1 MTSTHLAFDLGAGSG
16 RAMLGTLAD
25 GRLDMEEVHRFPT
38 PLRERGDRLTWDL
51 EALWAEIRTGY
62 EHARRRAPALA
73 SLSIDS
79 WGCDYV
85 PLDRHGVP
93 LRDPY
98 CYRDP
103 RTAGMMAR
111 AQMAVPRRELYEVT
125 GIQFMDANTLY
136 QAQADR
142 ILEPDLTA
150 RTATRLM
157 IADYFL
163 HRFGGRAIAERTLA
177 STSQLLDVRTGT
189 WAMDVIRRLNLAPR
203 TWPEIVPPGTPIG
216 RTPAGVAVVAGCS
229 HDTAAAVAAVPAA
242 PDGPPWA
249 YVSSGTWSLLGV
261 ERAEPLLTDAAFRAN
276 LTNEAGA
283 AGTVRFLRNLTGLWV
298 LQECQRAWRASGTA
312 PSYDE
317 LMREAEAAPSPKAA
331 VNLDDPCFAQRSDD
345 MPDRIRSYCRDHA
358 LPALHTRGEM
368 VRLILESLAQAY
380 RRTLRMLEG
389 TVGERLPVL
398 HIVGGGARNELLCRM
413 TADACGCT
421 VVAGPAEATAIG
433 NLLVQASAVGALP
446 AGATIRDVVR
456 ASVAL
461 AEYTPAA
468 NEAENVIDEGPS

>member
-1 MTSTHLAFDLGAGSG
+1 MASTHLAFDLGAGSG
-16 RAMLGTLAD
+16 RAMLGMLAR
-25 GRLDMEEVHRFPT
+25 GRLDVEEVHRFPT
-38 PLRERGDRLTWDL
+38 PLRERGERLTWDL
-51 EALWAEIRTGY
+51 EALWAEILRGY
-62 EHARRRAPALA
+62 ERARRRAPALA
-73 SLSIDS
+73 SLSVDS

-85 PLDRHGVP
+85 PLDRDGVP

-111 AQMAVPRRELYEVT
+111 AQEAVPRRELYDVT
-125 GIQFMDANTLY
+125 GIQFMAEDTLY
-136 QAQADR
+136 QALADR
-142 ILEPDLTA
+142 ILEPELTA

-163 HRFGGRAIAERTLA
+163 HRIGGRPVAERTLA
-177 STSQLLDVRTGT
+177 STSQLLDVRSGE
-189 WAMDVIRRLNLAPR
+189 WAMDVIRRLDLAPR

-216 RTPAGVAVVAGCS
+216 RTPEGVAVVAACS

-261 ERAEPLLTDAAFRAN
+261 ERTEPLLSDAAFRAN
-276 LTNEAGA
+276 FTNEAGA
-283 AGTVRFLRNLTGLWV
+283 HGTVRFLRNLTGLWV
-298 LQECQRAWRASGTA
+298 LQECRRAWRASGTA
-312 PSYDE
+312 AGYDE
-317 LMREAEAAPSPKAA
+317 LMREAEAAPSLTAA
-331 VNLDDPCFAQRSDD
+331 VDFDDPCFAQRSDD
-345 MPDRIRSYCRDHA
+345 MPDRIRRYCRERS
-358 LPALHTRGEM
+358 LPAPRTRGET

-380 RRTLRMLEG
+380 RRTLRTLEE

-413 TADACGCT
+413 AADACGCT

-446 AGATIRDVVR
+446 AGASIRDVVR
-456 ASVAL
+456 ASFTL
-461 AEYTPAA
+461 ATHHPLHRRC
-468 NEAENVIDEGPS
+468 P

>member
-1 MTSTHLAFDLGAGSG
+1 MASIHLAFDLGAGSG

-25 GRLDMEEVHRFPT
+25 GRLDIEEVHRFPT

-51 EALWAEIRTGY
+51 AALWTEIRTGY
-62 EHARRRAPALA
+62 ERARWRAPTLA
-73 SLSIDS
+73 SLSVDS

-85 PLDRHGVP
+85 PLDRDGVP

-111 AQMAVPRRELYEVT
+111 AQEAVPRRELYDLT

-136 QAQADR
+136 QVLADR

-163 HRFGGRAIAERTLA
+163 HRFGGRPVAERTLA
-177 STSQLLDVRTGT
+177 STSQLLDVGSGT
-189 WAMDVIRRLNLAPR
+189 WAMDVIRRLDLAPD
-203 TWPEIVPPGTPIG
+203 TWPPIVAPGTTIG
-216 RTPAGVAVVAGCS
+216 RTPEGVAVVAGCS
-229 HDTAAAVAAVPAA
+229 HDTAAAVSAVPSA

-261 ERAEPLLTDAAFRAN
+261 ERAEPLISDAAFRTN
-276 LTNEAGA
+276 FTNEAGA
-283 AGTVRFLRNLTGLWV
+283 GGTFRFLRNLTGLWV
-298 LQECQRAWRASGTA
+298 LQECLRAWRAAGTA
-312 PSYDE
+312 AGYDQ
-317 LMREAEAAPSPKAA
+317 LMREAAASPSLTAA
-331 VNLDDPCFAQRSDD
+331 VDLDDPCFAHRSDD
-345 MPDRIRSYCRDHA
+345 MSDRIRRYCRDHS
-358 LPALHTRGEM
+358 LPAPRTRGET

-380 RRTLRMLEG
+380 RRTLRTLEA

-398 HIVGGGARNELLCRM
+398 HVVGGGARNELLCRM
-413 TADACGCT
+413 TADTCGCT
-421 VVAGPAEATAIG
+421 VVAGPAEATALG
-433 NLLVQASAVGALP
+433 NLLVQASEVGALP
-446 AGATIRDVVR
+446 VGTSIRDVVR
-456 ASVAL
+456 GSVTLATYRPAL
-461 AEYTPAA
+461 RR
-468 NEAENVIDEGPS
+468 